1 MSSGLEVLKERGFIK
16 QCTDFE
22 KLDKLMSEKK
32 ISLYAGFD
40 PTGKSLHIGHM
51 VPLMAMAHLQ
61 RAGHKP
67 IALVG
72 GGTALIGDPSGKTE
86 MRKIQTIEQ
95 IEENSGFFKKQISKF
110 IDFADNKAWM
120 LNNYEWLGNLNYISF
135 LRDIGRH
142 FSVNRMLGFETYKMR
157 LETGLS
163 FIEFNYQL
171 LQSYDFLVLNQQ
183 YDCQLQIGGD
193 DQWGNIVAGVDLTR
207 RVESNEVF
215 GLTFPLVTRAD
226 GKKMG
231 KTEKGAVFLDPD
243 LFSPYDYFQYWR
255 NIADADVE
263 KFLLL
268 FTFLTASEI
277 KELGKLEG
285 QDINKAKEVLAYEQ
299 TRIIHGQEEA
309 DKAKEAAKAAFS
321 VQGSAVLDKSAIPSI
336 TVERAELEAGI
347 NIMDLFARTAL
358 CGSKGEARRLVTQGG
373 ASINETKITDINAEI
388 DLSFLEDDELLLKA
402 GKKRYFRIIVG

>member
-1 MSSGLEVLKERGFIK
+1 
-16 QCTDFE
+16 
-22 KLDKLMSEKK
+22 
-32 ISLYAGFD
+32 
-40 PTGKSLHIGHM
+40 
-51 VPLMAMAHLQ
+51 
-61 RAGHKP
+61 
-67 IALVG
+67 
-72 GGTALIGDPSGKTE
+72 
-86 MRKIQTIEQ
+86 
-95 IEENSGFFKKQISKF
+95 
-110 IDFADNKAWM
+110 
-120 LNNYEWLGNLNYISF
+120 
-135 LRDIGRH
+135 
-142 FSVNRMLGFETYKMR
+142 
-157 LETGLS
+157 
-163 FIEFNYQL
+163 
-171 LQSYDFLVLNQQ
+171 
-183 YDCQLQIGGD
+183 
-193 DQWGNIVAGVDLTR
+193 
-207 RVESNEVF
+207 
-215 GLTFPLVTRAD
+215 
-226 GKKMG
+226 MG

>member
-22 KLDKLMSEKK
+22 KLDKLMSGKK
-32 ISLYAGFD
+32 ISFYVGVD
-40 PTGKSLHIGHM
+40 PTGKSLHVGHM
-51 VPLMAMAHLQ
+51 VPLFAMAHLQ
-61 RAGHKP
+61 RAGHRP
-67 IALVG
+67 LSLVG

-86 MRKIQTIEQ
+86 MRKIQTVEQ
-95 IEENSGFFKKQISKF
+95 IQENAESIKKQIGKI
-110 IDFADNKAWM
+110 IDFSEDKALM
-120 LNNYEWLGNLNYISF
+120 LNNYEWLGPLNYIKF

-193 DQWGNIVAGVDLTR
+193 DHWGNIVAGVDLTR

-215 GLTFPLVTRAD
+215 GLTFPLVTRSD

-231 KTEKGAVFLDPD
+231 KTEKGAVFLDSD
-243 LFSPYDYFQYWR
+243 LFSPYEYFQYWR
-255 NIADADVE
+255 NVADADVE

-268 FTFLTASEI
+268 FTFMSVEDI

-285 QDINKAKEVLAYEQ
+285 QDINRAKEVLAYEQ
-299 TRIIHGQEEA
+299 TRIIHGQAEA
-309 DKAKEAAKAAFS
+309 DKAREAAKAAFAA
-321 VQGSAVLDKSAIPSI
+321 QGSASVDRSGIPSI
-336 TVERAELEAGI
+336 TINSSELDSGI
-347 NIMDLFARTAL
+347 NVMDLFARTAL
-358 CGSKGEARRLVTQGG
+358 CSSKGEARRLVTQGG
-373 ASINETKITDINAEI
+373 ASINGQKITDIEKSI
-388 DLSFLEDDELLLKA
+388 DLSFVEDVELLLKA
-402 GKKRYFRIIVG
+402 GKKRYFRIIVD

>member
-215 GLTFPLVTRAD
+215 GLTFPLVSRAD
-226 GKKMG
+226 GK
-231 KTEKGAVFLDPD
+231 
-243 LFSPYDYFQYWR
+243 
-255 NIADADVE
+255 
-263 KFLLL
+263 
-268 FTFLTASEI
+268 
-277 KELGKLEG
+277 
-285 QDINKAKEVLAYEQ
+285 
-299 TRIIHGQEEA
+299 
-309 DKAKEAAKAAFS
+309 
-321 VQGSAVLDKSAIPSI
+321 
-336 TVERAELEAGI
+336 
-347 NIMDLFARTAL
+347 
-358 CGSKGEARRLVTQGG
+358 
-373 ASINETKITDINAEI
+373 
-388 DLSFLEDDELLLKA
+388 
-402 GKKRYFRIIVG
+402 